1 MNEEVNGKGDNN
13 VNEYKP
19 LKETEAAERFRCEVS
34 TLCKDDR
41 LIEALAAI
49 DDKVGQCDVQ
59 AVVSAFCKE
68 HPDLVDQYG
77 LECLAI
83 QIELMC
89 GIERSDQASELFEEL
104 NLLFFDGA
112 LPHYRVV
119 PIRDKFWWRE
129 DRSEAQIISE
139 TNTIALIDDA
149 SLSVFAERLLKTMRC
164 LTREDVK

>member
-1 MNEEVNGKGDNN
+1 MNEEVNGKGENN

-19 LKETEAAERFRCEVS
+19 LKETEAAERFRCKVS

-49 DDKVGQCDVQ
+49 DDTVGQCDVQ

-83 QIELMC
+83 EIEVMC

-112 LPHYRVV
+112 LPNYCVV
-119 PIRDKFWWRE
+119 PIRDKLWWRE
-129 DRSEAQIISE
+129 DWSESQINSE
-139 TNTIALIDDA
+139 PNTIALIDDA